1 MHGILRLGSGR
12 LFVGSRCGDGCP
24 LTWKGSLRA
33 GDYAIV
39 AHSTGAQGRSN
50 VSGRQRKTRT
60 RP

>member
-24 LTWKGSLRA
+24 LTWKGALRA

-50 VSGRQRKTRT
+50 VSGRQR
-60 RP
+60 

>member
-1 MHGILRLGSGR
+1 MHGICGLAAGAFL
-12 LFVGSRCGDGCP
+12 GSRCGDGCP

-50 VSGRQRKTRT
+50 VSGPQR
-60 RP
+60 